1 MSEMGVQPAAEAAP
15 AGTGLT
21 QWERVVDTF
30 TAPSKTF
37 EDIKRGNRSWWLPLI
52 IGALASYILFAAVA
66 QKITIA
72 QVVDNQM
79 RMDPKTQERMANA
92 SPEQRA
98 MGAKIATAITE
109 GAFIAGPVIGM
120 IGAAVVAL
128 GLWGTINFGFGGRAT
143 YGSVFAV
150 SYYAWLPMSLK
161 ALLGTIVIYAGT
173 APESFNIK
181 NFSPTNLGAFLDPV
195 ETNKALY
202 ALATWCDAVSIW
214 SMVLMGIGLATVAGV
229 KRSSGYI
236 AVFGWWALFL
246 LISVG
251 WAAAMG

>member
-1 MSEMGVQPAAEAAP
+1 MSEMGVQPAAETAP

-21 QWERVVDTF
+21 QWQRVVDTF

-37 EDIKRGNRSWWLPLI
+37 EDIKRGNKSWWLPLI

-79 RMDPKTQERMANA
+79 RMDPKSQERMANA
-92 SPEQRA
+92 TPEQRA
-98 MGAKIATAITE
+98 MGEKIATGITE
-109 GAFIAGPVIGM
+109 GAFIGGPVIGI

-202 ALATWCDAVSIW
+202 ALASWCDAVSIW
-214 SMVLMGIGLATVAGV
+214 TLVLMGIGLATVAGV

-236 AVFGWWALFL
+236 AVFGWWVLFL